1 MNPSGSTKTPTPH
14 GIDPLLRRHLRIG
27 WWALLVFLSLG
38 TALEVMHGFK
48 VDWLLNVANDT
59 RRMMW
64 RLGHS
69 HGALVGLLN
78 VAFALSLPH
87 LRRGL
92 AYTRLLVPGGCHTP
106 PSGRLPA
113 GWRLDLRRRS
123 GTRNP
128 AGPRRRPDALC
139 GGRILRLAGDALTPL
154 DALLTPALSE

>member
-1 MNPSGSTKTPTPH
+1 MSPSGSTTTPTPQ
-14 GIDPLLRRHLRIG
+14 GIDQLARRHLRIG

-87 LRRGL
+87 LGARNEAWRTRASWCLAGATLLLPGGFLLGGVWIYGGDPGRGI
-92 AYTRLLVPGGCHTP
+92 LLVPVGALMLFAAVGSC
-106 PSGRLPA
+106 A
-113 GWRLDLRRRS
+113 WRATRS
-123 GTRNP
+123 FH
-128 AGPRRRPDALC
+128 
-139 GGRILRLAGDALTPL
+139 
-154 DALLTPALSE
+154 